1 MSAPDATPTAAA
13 PDSPDAPDV
22 HPVVR
27 TALRISLSAKEYRAL
42 YSLVGKRAP
51 GVQRKFISPSQY
63 DAIAHSKN
71 RRNEAAVRAS
81 LRVFVGTG
89 AALKLVETIISRIR
103 KTTEQSVYFQQMHFS
118 KIFFLGSFLLI
129 FLDVIQEE
137 SPHPATPLSQLPPF
151 SVPVPRASTPS
162 SALPFSRSNP
172 GQLVYR

>member
-1 MSAPDATPTAAA
+1 MSAPDAPSTAPA
-13 PDSPDAPDV
+13 PDAPDV

-42 YSLVGKRAP
+42 HGLVGKRAP
-51 GVQRKFISPSQY
+51 GVQRKLISPSQY

-103 KTTEQSVYFQQMHFS
+103 GTTEQSVYPQQ
-118 KIFFLGSFLLI
+118 KRFLKYF
-129 FLDVIQEE
+129 
-137 SPHPATPLSQLPPF
+137 PLTL
-151 SVPVPRASTPS
+151 
-162 SALPFSRSNP
+162 
-172 GQLVYR
+172 